1 MSSHEETEDPRRRL
15 LIQALSMGLFSAG
28 AMSNEALAIS
38 LFGSR
43 PAKLPPTQSIY
54 RLQGQAMVN
63 DKPASIETP
72 VKPGDTIKT
81 GKDSE
86 MVFVVNTN
94 AMIVRSNTTLIIE
107 AEKSVASSA
116 ASLAISGL
124 RMLSG
129 ALLSVSRS
137 TPMRVTT
144 RTATI
149 GIRGTGFYIEA
160 DPEQSYFCTCYGV
173 TEAASVATPKEVET
187 ITARQHDRPV
197 YILNNTNG
205 EKNIRNA
212 PFVNH
217 TDAEL
222 TLIETLVGRVP
233 PFLYGKDTYQAPRR
247 TY

>member
-1 MSSHEETEDPRRRL
+1 MNSHDEAEDPRRRI
-15 LIQALSMGLFSAG
+15 LIQALSMGLFSTG
-28 AMSNEALAIS
+28 VVGSDALAQS

-43 PAKLPPTQSIY
+43 PAKLPQGQSIY
-54 RLQGQAMVN
+54 RVQGSATVN
-63 DKPASIETP
+63 DKPATLETQ

-81 GKDSE
+81 AKDSE
-86 MVFVVNTN
+86 MVFVVNSS

-107 AEKSVASSA
+107 SEKPA
-116 ASLAISGL
+116 ASATSLIISGL
-124 RMLSG
+124 RMLTG

-149 GIRGTGFYIEA
+149 GIRGTGFYLEA
-160 DPEQSYFCTCYGV
+160 DPEQSYFCTCYGL
-173 TEAASVATPKEVET
+173 TDAASMAAPNDIET
-187 ITARQHDRPV
+187 IAAKQHDRPV
-197 YILNNTNG
+197 YILNNASG
-205 EKNIRNA
+205 GKNIRNA
-212 PFVNH
+212 PFINH

-233 PFLYGKDTYQAPRR
+233 PFLYGKDTYTAPRR